1 MNIQTVLLG
10 IIAPILLGS
19 LFHLWRGGP
28 GWRLGLYIGLAE
40 LGFWLGHI
48 AAEQLGWD
56 FLKVG
61 QLQMGIGVI
70 GSLVVLFLGYWLS
83 FKEPEP
89 EVKHKKNAT
98 RGGRL

>member
-1 MNIQTVLLG
+1 MTIQTVLLG

-48 AAEQLGWD
+48 AADQLGWD

-61 QLQMGIGVI
+61 PLQMGVGIL
-70 GSLVVLFLGYWLS
+70 GSLVFLVMGNWLS
-83 FKEPEP
+83 VKQPEP
-89 EVKHKKNAT
+89 EVKRKKKDP
-98 RGGRL
+98 RGGRI